1 MPNAAIVTPMA
12 MDVSGGAR
20 FKRVVIDGEQST
32 ELHRASYILSARRVG
47 TAGAEIAGI
56 MLHRFL
62 ACVLLV
68 VASAVAVPQHTAAVS
83 HASERDRR
91 AAIRSGSAGIL
102 LGAAIIVADFDA
114 DGAPDVAVADRVNR
128 GSAYSIQLHLSV
140 GHSQTLAFFSTK
152 GALEFH
158 AFDVDNDHDTDLIA
172 TPLLSRQVVGIW
184 VNDGV
189 GNFHRAH
196 LDTFRSVVPMAMSSS
211 TLSGLPFGRL
221 LAISSRRLH
230 SAVLRTRAF
239 AFRPGPTTT
248 LVAAGLRSAVADA
261 LDAGIGPR
269 APPSLH
275 G

>member
-1 MPNAAIVTPMA
+1 
-12 MDVSGGAR
+12 
-20 FKRVVIDGEQST
+20 
-32 ELHRASYILSARRVG
+32 
-47 TAGAEIAGI
+47 
-56 MLHRFL
+56 MLRRFL

-68 VASAVAVPQHTAAVS
+68 VASTVAVPHHTAAAGS
-83 HASERDRR
+83 RHASEKDEKDRC
-91 AAIRSGSAGIL
+91 AEIRSGSAGIL
-102 LGAAIIVADFDA
+102 LRAATIIADFDA

-140 GHSQTLAFFSTK
+140 GRSQTLAFLSTK

-158 AFDVDNDHDTDLIA
+158 ALDVDNDHDTDLIA

-189 GNFHRAH
+189 GNFQRAH
-196 LDTFRSVVPMAMSSS
+196 LDTFTSVVPRVASSS

-230 SAVLRTRAF
+230 LAALPTRVSVF
-239 AFRPGPTTT
+239 GPGSTAT
-248 LVAAGLRSAVADA
+248 LVAAGLPPAVADA
-261 LDAGIGPR
+261 LYAGIGPR

-275 G
+275 S